1 MIRQKEEPNPMRLRP
16 RGIAALVGLWVVL
29 VTAGHALLNVDW
41 SAVLNDR
48 LPLSERKFNVAFI
61 PVT

>member
-1 MIRQKEEPNPMRLRP
+1 MSDGKRILLGLALWAGVVSALHLRLN
-16 RGIAALVGLWVVL
+16 L
-29 VTAGHALLNVDW
+29 DW

-48 LPLSERKFNVAFI
+48 LPEDKRKLNVAFI

>member
-1 MIRQKEEPNPMRLRP
+1 MTVRP
-16 RGIAALVGLWVVL
+16 RAIAALVGLWVVL

-48 LPLSERKFNVAFI
+48 LPLDQRKFNVAFI